1 MKKLLFIIILNSLLV
16 PSYLF
21 SQTEDEKRAIM
32 AAANKIKS
40 DSTRLESRS
49 TRIAEQKKQL
59 DFLTDAIEKA
69 YRTIEV
75 MDTLDT
81 IRQGQIKRETEARKK
96 AETERDEANENAA
109 KQEKAKKN
117 WRNTSIGLFVV
128 VAIETLILVL

>member
-16 PSYLF
+16 PSCLF